1 MTATDLGGAMSTFGV
16 SYGHDGKSSE
26 NILEFETIGITI
38 ADAEKKLNI
47 PVPEYMKVYVDGIE
61 H

>member
-1 MTATDLGGAMSTFGV
+1 MLIYGV

-26 NILEFETIGITI
+26 KILEFETIGITI
-38 ADAEKKLNI
+38 ADAEKKQNSPAL
-47 PVPEYMKVYVDGIE
+47 EYMKVYVDGIE